1 MLGGMN
7 HRHRFSGVEFD
18 WFASDLEGAIALFAT
33 AGSGFI
39 PDAVL
44 TGGEHHEAIAS
55 GIDTPNWGSLAVW
68 DAYSKLGFYVFDWKS
83 GAHSYLRVR
92 VPDGTLP
99 SELRKRVEGLP
110 NLPEYPGRFR
120 EADEISHEWRAT
132 H

>member
-18 WFASDLEGAIALFAT
+18 WFAADLDGEIALFAT
-33 AGSGFI
+33 AGSGFVPI
-39 PDAVL
+39 DVL
-44 TGGEHHEAIAS
+44 TDGEHYEAVVS
-55 GIDTPNWGSLAVW
+55 GIETPNWGTPAVW
-68 DAYSKLGFYVFDWKS
+68 DAYSRLGLFVFDWKS
-83 GAHSYLRVR
+83 GARSYLRVR

-99 SELRKRVEGLP
+99 SELRGRVERLP

-120 EADEISHEWRAT
+120 EADEISHDWHVA